1 MPASESR
8 ITERRGRYSI
18 TAVLLLRAHVV
29 VVVVVFYQTTKGIM
43 ILEFAILHG
52 NDNVVISKDSCSI
65 YFVAFVLFCF
75 AGPF

>member
-29 VVVVVFYQTTKGIM
+29 VVVVFYQTTKGIM

-52 NDNVVISKDSCSI
+52 NDNVVLSKDSCSI
-65 YFVAFVLFCF
+65 YFVVFVLFCF

>member
-18 TAVLLLRAHVV
+18 TAELRAHV

-52 NDNVVISKDSCSI
+52 NDNVVLSKDSCSI